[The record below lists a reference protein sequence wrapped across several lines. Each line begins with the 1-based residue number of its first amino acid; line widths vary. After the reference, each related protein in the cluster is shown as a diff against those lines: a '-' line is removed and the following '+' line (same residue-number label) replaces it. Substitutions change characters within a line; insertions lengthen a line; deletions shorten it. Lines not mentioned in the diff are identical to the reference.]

1 MPSADTR
8 VLQSIASW
16 NGDAAVWQEW
26 CFQIRAELL
35 QSIAELDMRVDQYC
49 RVDPAGVQDSILMML
64 VVKQLPD
71 ILRQQVEANITNLTS
86 YEDIKRQVKQW
97 SLTRAELLLP
107 LPQVGPQACGV
118 LGKDFSLMQ
127 IAALSFFCGAVS
139 TLLLVAVAW
148 RLCKNGRV
156 STKAVQTA
164 EIEVVNDESQTDAVA
179 PTESFPADPANASAV
194 PLGSESERGGVA
206 SNWYVAPFSGRC
218 VHCLRTCS
226 GLSNASRVEV
236 LRMTIAEVGQSNYRI
251 CKICGW
257 IRGA

>member
-49 RVDPAGVQDSILMML
+49 RVDPAGVQD
-64 VVKQLPD
+64 
-71 ILRQQVEANITNLTS
+71 
-86 YEDIKRQVKQW
+86 IKRQVKQW

-118 LGKDFSLMQ
+118 LGKDCAMMR
-127 IAALSFFCGAVS
+127 IAVLSFFFGAVS
-139 TLLLVAVAW
+139 TLLIIGAVW
-148 RLCKNGRV
+148 RLRSRRIVK
-156 STKAVQTA
+156 TKAVQTA
-164 EIEVVNDESQTDAVA
+164 VEVTEVEIQTSAVA
-179 PTESFPADPANASAV
+179 PTESSPADTANASAV
-194 PLGSESERGGVA
+194 PPGSDSSERGGVA

>member
-26 CFQIRAELL
+26 CFQIRAEFSDRTEK
-35 QSIAELDMRVDQYC
+35 QSL
-49 RVDPAGVQDSILMML
+49 GVL
-64 VVKQLPD
+64 K
-71 ILRQQVEANITNLTS
+71 
-86 YEDIKRQVKQW
+86 DIKRQVKQW